1 MAHATLLSGLWID
14 NQHRYRTLVTSDRFT
29 LTGAFARAGWRTV
42 GWEPGVTRAWPEGAF
57 YGYDRI
63 VDSRGMGYRGPQ
75 FGWAPM
81 PDQFTLDDLGRA
93 ELAPGHAPVMAVVPL
108 VSSHV
113 PWAPLPR
120 AVPWEQV
127 GDGSVFDGMPAA
139 ADQPAQVWADPS
151 RIKAAYSSSIV
162 YSLDTLVGFVQRY
175 GGDDTVLVMLGDHQP
190 AQVVTGPDA
199 EPRRPRHGR
208 GSRPRGARPHL
219 GVEVEHGPAPGAR
232 RARVADERVQGP
244 VPRRLRRPRPVVEV
258 EQTDVA
264 AERPHQRG
272 ERERDGGGRH
282 GAGQQAGGGYRE
294 HDALGR
300 GDHLAGAARRELAA
314 QPRHDPAG
322 GGERVAQ
329 QAGRVH
335 PRDPAGS
342 RAAR

>member
-1 MAHATLLSGLWID
+1 M
-14 NQHRYRTLVTSDRFT
+14 
-29 LTGAFARAGWRTV
+29 

-57 YGYDRI
+57 YDYDRI

-120 AVPWEQV
+120 TVPWDQL

-151 RIKAAYSSSIV
+151 RIKAAYASSIV

-175 GGDDTVLVMLGDHQP
+175 GGDDTVLVVLGDHQP

-199 EPRRPRHGR
+199 
-208 GSRPRGARPHL
+208 SRDVP
-219 GVEVEHGPAPGAR
+219 VTV
-232 RARVADERVQGP
+232 VA
-244 VPRRLRRPRPVVEV
+244 
-258 EQTDVA
+258 
-264 AERPHQRG
+264 
-272 ERERDGGGRH
+272 
-282 GAGQQAGGGYRE
+282 
-294 HDALGR
+294 
-300 GDHLAGAARRELAA
+300 
-314 QPRHDPAG
+314 HDPAVLDRISG
-322 GGERVAQ
+322 WGWSTGLRPAPDAPVWPMSAF
-329 QAGRVH
+329 
-335 PRDPAGS
+335 RDRFLGAFGA
-342 RAAR
+342 AAR